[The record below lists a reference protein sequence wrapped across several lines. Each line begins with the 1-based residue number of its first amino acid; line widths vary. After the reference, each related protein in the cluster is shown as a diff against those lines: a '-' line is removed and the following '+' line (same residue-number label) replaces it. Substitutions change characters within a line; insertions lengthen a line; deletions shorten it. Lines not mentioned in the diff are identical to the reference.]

1 MILAGDIYAKC
12 MICVTDIS
20 VSHGGRNDIMKHIKG
35 KHHQEMVKSATSTRP
50 LASGFS
56 TPLLE
61 EGHAE
66 HVKPIFNN
74 DG

>member
-1 MILAGDIYAKC
+1 MLLLLSFERDNSILLVILAGDIYAKC

-50 LASGFS
+50 LASFY
-56 TPLLE
+56 
-61 EGHAE
+61 
-66 HVKPIFNN
+66 KPQVS
-74 DG
+74 